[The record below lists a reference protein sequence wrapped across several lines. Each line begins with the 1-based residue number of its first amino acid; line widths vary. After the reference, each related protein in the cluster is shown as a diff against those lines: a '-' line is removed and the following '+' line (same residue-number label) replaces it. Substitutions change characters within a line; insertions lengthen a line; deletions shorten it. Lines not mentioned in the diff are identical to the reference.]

1 MFYSDSESEPEQIIR
16 IFFPVLPFVFVIL
29 SQRSLIILQGA
40 GFDERFYPES
50 DLAFECQYT
59 SQSQIQSR
67 TSFGSGSGQKFS
79 KLRIPASTGVGAELK
94 DQMNTVM

>member
-1 MFYSDSESEPEQIIR
+1 MRDFT
-16 IFFPVLPFVFVIL
+16 L
-29 SQRSLIILQGA
+29 SRTWHLSVN
-40 GFDERFYPES
+40 
-50 DLAFECQYT
+50 T